1 MPLAHGL
8 WGWKHGVEHGLP
20 RRSSG
25 QGMTPAE
32 EDRARTLTD
41 LVDRLSPEAARKLF
55 EEVDSSPDQ
64 SRTMV
69 RRALIHKLN
78 AQRQAHAR
86 RQFTQLFEPFL
97 TSDPWLL
104 REEFHCPGSIHPL
117 DVGGLWSALAA
128 KPLAPLSR
136 SVDETLSAL
145 AQEQPLFVVLRTP
158 KALAL
163 REELRVAA
171 AARLSQ
177 TLQDKAA
184 TKDLLEAMNAWRR
197 TEATRKNLGVMPR
210 PLVLADLSLLYM
222 LLENGGPYSRL
233 VMGLNGNDDNGGAD
247 GAAAVLSF
255 QAPGVPTPQANQLT
269 LLMPL
274 VLLNRHRAYRQM
286 SGYLVQ
292 GPPDWQPV
300 LLSALVRHLAR
311 TCQVLA
317 DELGALAGAGE
328 VARRPLVVA
337 SERRELLER
346 ELVYLDDLL
355 TLFDEFD
362 LLRDGREASL
372 AHSTLD
378 TMIKKVEGAL
388 YPYLSTRVS
397 VTAHAKGRMAL
408 DHAALA
414 WALGYTMRWRNT
426 LTRSLH
432 WGTRYSDFRE
442 RLVEDLTDAYRAA
455 FSRTEAGDSRER
467 LGQAVRAAEL
477 SQAVGADLRESMTL
491 LDQGLVQT
499 ATDRLRDATPMTG
512 AEMALI
518 TTLLVKAQN
527 ELRRTK
533 HWRDANLVNFVTLA
547 EGRGLKG

>member
-1 MPLAHGL
+1 M
-8 WGWKHGVEHGLP
+8 
-20 RRSSG
+20 S
-25 QGMTPAE
+25 PAE
-32 EDRARTLTD
+32 EERARTLSD

-55 EEVDSSPDQ
+55 EEVDASPDQ
-64 SRTMV
+64 SRAVV
-69 RRALIHKLN
+69 RRALIQKLN

-171 AARLSQ
+171 AARLGQ
-177 TLQDKAA
+177 TLPDKAA

-197 TEATRKNLGVMPR
+197 AEATRKGLGFVPR
-210 PLVLADLSLLYM
+210 PLTATDLSLLHV
-222 LLENGGPYSRL
+222 LLENGSHYSRL
-233 VMGLNGNDDNGGAD
+233 VLGLNSDDEGGGAED
-247 GAAAVLSF
+247 AAAVVAF
-255 QAPGVPTPQANQLT
+255 QPPSVPPPQAAQLA

-292 GPPDWQPV
+292 GPADWQPV

-317 DELGALAGAGE
+317 DELGQLAGAGE

-337 SERRELLER
+337 SDRRELLER
-346 ELVYLDDLL
+346 ELIHLDDLL

-362 LLRDGREASL
+362 MLRDGREASL
-372 AHSTLD
+372 AHGNLD
-378 TMIKKVEGAL
+378 TMIKKVEGTL

-397 VTAHAKGRMAL
+397 VTAHAKGRAAL

-432 WGTRYSDFRE
+432 WGTRYSDFRD

-455 FSRTEAGDSRER
+455 FSRTEVGDSRER

-499 ATDRLRDATPMTG
+499 ATDRLRDATPLTG
-512 AEMALI
+512 AEITLI
-518 TTLLVKAQN
+518 TTLLTKAQN

-533 HWRDANLVNFVTLA
+533 HWRDANLVTFVTLA
-547 EGRGLKG
+547 EERRLGNAG